1 MNLREVF
8 INNLKFYR
16 KKKGLTQN
24 ELTLAID
31 KSYNYIN
38 SVEQGK
44 LMPSFDVIEKICQV
58 LEIKASYLFDEE
70 ASPENIKTFNKEN
83 YITEISDKLFNNLKK
98 HISSEIRNCL
108 MKD

>member
-1 MNLREVF
+1 MKLKEIF

-24 ELTLAID
+24 ELTLAIN

-44 LMPSFDVIEKICQV
+44 MMPSFDVIEQICTV
-58 LEIKASYLFDEE
+58 LGIEPVSLFDST
-70 ASPENIKTFNKEN
+70 ASPENIKTFSKNDYINE
-83 YITEISDKLFNNLKK
+83 ITEKLFGKLKPI
-98 HISSEIRNCL
+98 ISHEIERTL
-108 MKD
+108 SKI

>member
-1 MNLREVF
+1 MSLKEVF

-16 KKKGLTQN
+16 KQKGMTQN
-24 ELTLAID
+24 DLTLAID

-44 LMPSFDVIEKICQV
+44 LIPSFDVIEKICEV
-58 LEIKASYLFDEE
+58 LEIKASWLFDEK
-70 ASPENIKTFNKEN
+70 ASPENIKTFSKEE

-98 HISSEIRNCL
+98 YISSEIRDCL
-108 MKD
+108 K

>member
-1 MNLREVF
+1 MGSSNPRVTIRSNSKNSTCCTVCANYVTF
-8 INNLKFYR
+8 
-16 KKKGLTQN
+16 
-24 ELTLAID
+24 
-31 KSYNYIN
+31 NYIN

-44 LMPSFDVIEKICQV
+44 LIPSFDVIEKICQV
-58 LEIKASYLFDEE
+58 LEIKASWLFDEE

>member
-1 MNLREVF
+1 MSLREVF

-16 KKKGLTQN
+16 KQKGLTQN

-44 LMPSFDVIEKICQV
+44 MMPSFDVIEKICRI
-58 LEIKASYLFDEE
+58 LNIKPAQLFDEN
-70 ASPENIKTFNKEN
+70 ASPENVKTFSKDE
-83 YITEISDKLFNNLKK
+83 YIERISSQLFNRLKET
-98 HISSEIRNCL
+98 ISHEIRNCL
-108 MKD
+108 N

>member
-1 MNLREVF
+1 MKELF

-16 KKKGLTQN
+16 KEKRMTQN

-44 LMPSFDVIEKICQV
+44 MMPSFDVIEQICEV
-58 LEIKASYLFDEE
+58 LQIKPVQLFDEQ
-70 ASPENIKTFNKEN
+70 ASPENIKAFNKED
-83 YITEISDKLFNNLKK
+83 YINGISEKLFDKLKTL
-98 HISSEIRNCL
+98 ISYEIRNTIG
-108 MKD
+108 

>member
-1 MNLREVF
+1 MKLKELF

-16 KKKGLTQN
+16 KEKRMTQN

-44 LMPSFDVIEKICQV
+44 MMPSFDVIEQICEV
-58 LEIKASYLFDEE
+58 LQIKPVQLFDEQ
-70 ASPENIKTFNKEN
+70 ASPENIKAFNKED
-83 YITEISDKLFNNLKK
+83 YINGISDKSFDKLKTL
-98 HISSEIRNCL
+98 ISYEIRNTIG
-108 MKD
+108 

>member
-1 MNLREVF
+1 MDLKEIF

-16 KKKGLTQN
+16 KQKGLTQN

-44 LMPSFDVIEKICQV
+44 MMPSFEAIEQICFA
-58 LEIKASYLFDEE
+58 LEIKPAQLFDEN
-70 ASPENIKTFNKEN
+70 ASPQNVKTFNKEE
-83 YITEISDKLFNNLKK
+83 YILEVSERLFKKLKPLIAK
-98 HISSEIRNCL
+98 EIREAVR
-108 MKD
+108 

>member
-1 MNLREVF
+1 MKELF

-16 KKKGLTQN
+16 KEKRMTQN

-44 LMPSFDVIEKICQV
+44 MMPSFDVIEQICEV
-58 LEIKASYLFDEE
+58 LQIKPVQLFDEQ
-70 ASPENIKTFNKEN
+70 ASPENIKAFNKED
-83 YITEISDKLFNNLKK
+83 YINGISDKLFDKLKTL
-98 HISSEIRNCL
+98 ISYEIRNTIG
-108 MKD
+108 